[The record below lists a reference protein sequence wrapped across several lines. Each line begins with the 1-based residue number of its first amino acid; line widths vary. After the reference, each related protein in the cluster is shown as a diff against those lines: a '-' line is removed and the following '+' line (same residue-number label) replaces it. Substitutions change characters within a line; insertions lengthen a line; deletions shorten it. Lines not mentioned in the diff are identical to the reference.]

1 LCVSRR
7 HLSGLT
13 TNELVRVIIHH
24 VLPHPELSGIWHVG
38 AAPISKHDLLLL
50 LREAYGRTTEI
61 VPDPTPVLDRS
72 LDSTRFRAATGY
84 TPPDWSTLIRAMRAC
99 EGSP

>member
-1 LCVSRR
+1 
-7 HLSGLT
+7 
-13 TNELVRVIIHH
+13 
-24 VLPHPELSGIWHVG
+24 
-38 AAPISKHDLLLL
+38 L